1 MASSGPG
8 KAARLPQSGA
18 PLVRE
23 ARDGRRGR
31 GRGPAPQVMLEGV
44 RRERL
49 AVEIALVFPAAER
62 AQEVELLGPLD
73 AFGDEAQ
80 AQAVRERRDGA
91 HDGGVVRVPGK
102 VADEGLVDLELLQAK
117 ALEVA
122 QARIAGAEVVDRDL
136 DAGGAQLLDHHDR

>member
-23 ARDGRRGR
+23 ARDRRR

-80 AQAVRERRDGA
+80 AQAVGERRDGA

-102 VADEGLVDLELLQAK
+102 VVDE
-117 ALEVA
+117 
-122 QARIAGAEVVDRDL
+122 
-136 DAGGAQLLDHHDR
+136 